1 MAAKYLGPAFD
12 IHGGGV
18 DLRFPHHENELAQ
31 SRAAGQAFASY
42 WLHNAWITTAG
53 EKMSK
58 SLGNSLLIPEVLKR
72 VRGIELRFYMVS
84 AHYRSHVEFSFEAL
98 DEAAQGFRRIESFL
112 DRAGEPSAGGR
123 AVLESVERSR
133 DRLPAA
139 FAAALDDD
147 LGTPA
152 AIAVIHEQVR
162 EGNRRLAAGESAAE
176 VAAQVVAMLD
186 VLGLNPADPAFST
199 PTGSDDAKLG
209 AAVDAL
215 VAGLLEER
223 AAARADKDWTRARR
237 DPRPDRRRRHRG
249 RGHPRR
255 TEVDGALMPGNSKRK
270 GAIRKSSKRP
280 TAGSGGR
287 VRQGL
292 EGKGPTPKAADRP
305 NHKAHKF
312 KNKAE
317 QSASARPKR
326 RSAGDD
332 EWIAG
337 RNSVVEALR
346 AGVPVSGVYVA
357 EGTER
362 DARLREAFKLAAEGG
377 ISLLEVTR
385 AELDRRTD
393 KAVHQ
398 GLAARIPAYEYAHP
412 SDLLD
417 DAAQR
422 GEAPLIVALDSVT
435 DPRNLGAVVR
445 SAAAFGAHG
454 VVVPERRAARMT
466 ASAWKSSAGA
476 AARLPV
482 AHATNLVR
490 TLKDYQDAGCQVVG
504 LAASGDLT
512 LPDLLA
518 DPDLAAGPLVVV
530 VGSEG
535 DGLSRLV
542 GETCDRLLSI
552 PMASSV
558 ESLNAGVAASIA
570 LYALAQHR

>member
-1 MAAKYLGPAFD
+1 MA
-12 IHGGGV
+12 
-18 DLRFPHHENELAQ
+18 
-31 SRAAGQAFASY
+31 
-42 WLHNAWITTAG
+42 
-53 EKMSK
+53 
-58 SLGNSLLIPEVLKR
+58 
-72 VRGIELRFYMVS
+72 
-84 AHYRSHVEFSFEAL
+84 
-98 DEAAQGFRRIESFL
+98 
-112 DRAGEPSAGGR
+112 
-123 AVLESVERSR
+123 
-133 DRLPAA
+133 
-139 FAAALDDD
+139 
-147 LGTPA
+147 
-152 AIAVIHEQVR
+152 
-162 EGNRRLAAGESAAE
+162 
-176 VAAQVVAMLD
+176 
-186 VLGLNPADPAFST
+186 
-199 PTGSDDAKLG
+199 
-209 AAVDAL
+209 
-215 VAGLLEER
+215 
-223 AAARADKDWTRARR
+223 
-237 DPRPDRRRRHRG
+237 
-249 RGHPRR
+249 
-255 TEVDGALMPGNSKRK
+255 GNSKRK

-292 EGKGPTPKAADRP
+292 EGKGPTPKAVDRP
-305 NHKAHKF
+305 YHKAHKV
-312 KNKAE
+312 KARSE
-317 QSASARPKR
+317 RSTPARPKR

-362 DARLREAFKLAAEGG
+362 DARLREAFRLAAEGG

-398 GLAARIPAYEYAHP
+398 GLAARVPAYEYAHP
-412 SDLLD
+412 TDLLD
-417 DAAQR
+417 GAAER

-504 LAASGDLT
+504 LAAGGDLT
-512 LPDLLA
+512 LPELLA
-518 DPDLAAGPLVVV
+518 DRDLASGPLVVV

-542 GETCDRLLSI
+542 AETCDRLLSI
-552 PMASSV
+552 PMTSSV

-570 LYALAQHR
+570 LYALAERR